1 MKIIAFLIPVYND
14 WESLKILLKKIDF
27 EIENFQDCKF
37 KLYIVNDASNL
48 ERPKNFNLKNFE
60 NFKIFN
66 MINNKGH
73 ARCNAF
79 GLRYL
84 SKNINKENFD
94 NLIVMDSDGEDR
106 PEEIKYLISK
116 ATSLDNSSVVAKR
129 VKRSEGFIFK
139 LLYETHKI
147 LTFLTTGKKIFFGNY
162 SCLTFKDAKI
172 LIEKKTTWSSY
183 SGSVTKNLS
192 NLVEIDSIRGLR
204 YFGPSKMSLIKLVI
218 HSLAIMASFKE
229 SVFFRSSLL
238 IMISYFLR
246 ELIGPFWLL
255 ISIIAL
261 IFMLLVFLVS
271 LREDHLSLINSET
284 NIAQIK
290 SL

>member
-1 MKIIAFLIPVYND
+1 MKKIFFLIPVFND
-14 WESLKILLKKIDF
+14 WESLETL
-27 EIENFQDCKF
+27 IENIHKEIKSINNFEFNC
-37 KLYIVNDASNL
+37 IIINDASTIQMGNVSK
-48 ERPKNFNLKNFE
+48 PQTFK
-60 NFKIFN
+60 NFKILDLKKN
-66 MINNKGH
+66 IGH
-73 ARCNAF
+73 ARCIAS

-84 SKNINKENFD
+84 VNNEKFD
-94 NLIVMDSDGEDR
+94 FVILMDGDGEDR

-183 SGSVTKNLS
+183 SGSVTKNLT

-255 ISIIAL
+255 ISIFSL

>member
-1 MKIIAFLIPVYND
+1 MKKIFFLIPVFND
-14 WESLKILLKKIDF
+14 WESLETL
-27 EIENFQDCKF
+27 IENIHKEI
-37 KLYIVNDASNL
+37 KTIN
-48 ERPKNFNLKNFE
+48 NFE
-60 NFKIFN
+60 FNCIIINDSSTIQMGNVSKPQTFKNFKILDLKKN
-66 MINNKGH
+66 IGH
-73 ARCNAF
+73 ARCIAS

-84 SKNINKENFD
+84 VNNEKFD
-94 NLIVMDSDGEDR
+94 FVILMDGDGEDR

-183 SGSVTKNLS
+183 SGSVTKNLT

-229 SVFFRSSLL
+229 SVFFRTSLL
-238 IMISYFLR
+238 IAISYFLR

-255 ISIIAL
+255 ISIFSL

>member
-1 MKIIAFLIPVYND
+1 MKKIFFLIPVFND
-14 WESLKILLKKIDF
+14 WESLETL
-27 EIENFQDCKF
+27 IENIHKEI
-37 KLYIVNDASNL
+37 KSIN
-48 ERPKNFNLKNFE
+48 NFE
-60 NFKIFN
+60 FNCIIINDSSTIQMVNVSKPQTFKNFKILDLKKN
-66 MINNKGH
+66 IGH
-73 ARCNAF
+73 ARCIAS

-84 SKNINKENFD
+84 VNNEKFD
-94 NLIVMDSDGEDR
+94 FVILMDGDGEDR

-139 LLYETHKI
+139 LLYETHKF

-192 NLVEIDSIRGLR
+192 NLEEIDSIRGLR

-255 ISIIAL
+255 ISIFSL

>member
-1 MKIIAFLIPVYND
+1 MKKIFFLIPVFND
-14 WESLKILLKKIDF
+14 WESLERL
-27 EIENFQDCKF
+27 IENIHKEI
-37 KLYIVNDASNL
+37 KSIN
-48 ERPKNFNLKNFE
+48 NFE
-60 NFKIFN
+60 FNCIIINDSSTIEMVNVSKPQTFKNFKILDLKKN
-66 MINNKGH
+66 IGH
-73 ARCNAF
+73 ARCIAS

-84 SKNINKENFD
+84 VNNEKFD
-94 NLIVMDSDGEDR
+94 FVILMDGDGEDR

-116 ATSLDNSSVVAKR
+116 ADSSIDSSVVAKR

-147 LTFLTTGKKIFFGNY
+147 LTFLSTGKKIFFGNY

-192 NLVEIDSIRGLR
+192 NLEEIDSIRGLR

-255 ISIIAL
+255 ISIFSL

>member
-1 MKIIAFLIPVYND
+1 MKKIFFLIPVFND
-14 WESLKILLKKIDF
+14 WESLETL
-27 EIENFQDCKF
+27 IENIHKEIKSINNFEFNC
-37 KLYIVNDASNL
+37 IIINDASTIQMGNVSK
-48 ERPKNFNLKNFE
+48 PQTFK
-60 NFKIFN
+60 NFKILDLKKN
-66 MINNKGH
+66 IGH
-73 ARCNAF
+73 ARCIAS

-84 SKNINKENFD
+84 VNNEKFD
-94 NLIVMDSDGEDR
+94 FVILMDGDGEDR

-147 LTFLTTGKKIFFGNY
+147 LTFLTTGKKIFFGNF

-238 IMISYFLR
+238 ILISYFLR

-255 ISIIAL
+255 ISIFSL

>member
-1 MKIIAFLIPVYND
+1 MKKIFFLIPVFDD
-14 WESLKILLKKIDF
+14 WESLETL
-27 EIENFQDCKF
+27 IENIHKEI
-37 KLYIVNDASNL
+37 KSIN
-48 ERPKNFNLKNFE
+48 NFE
-60 NFKIFN
+60 FNCIIINDSSTIQMGNVSKPRTFKNFKILDLKKN
-66 MINNKGH
+66 IGH
-73 ARCNAF
+73 ARCIAS

-84 SKNINKENFD
+84 VNNEKFD
-94 NLIVMDSDGEDR
+94 FVILMDGDGEDR

-183 SGSVTKNLS
+183 SGSVTKNLT

-255 ISIIAL
+255 ISIISL

>member
-1 MKIIAFLIPVYND
+1 MKKIFFLIPVFND
-14 WESLKILLKKIDF
+14 WESLETL
-27 EIENFQDCKF
+27 IENIHKEI
-37 KLYIVNDASNL
+37 KSIN
-48 ERPKNFNLKNFE
+48 NFE
-60 NFKIFN
+60 FNCIIINDSSTIQMGNVSKPQTFKNFKILDLKKN
-66 MINNKGH
+66 IGH
-73 ARCNAF
+73 ARCIAS

-84 SKNINKENFD
+84 VNNEKFD
-94 NLIVMDSDGEDR
+94 FVILMDGDGEDR

-116 ATSLDNSSVVAKR
+116 ATSLHNSSVVAKR

-238 IMISYFLR
+238 IAISYFLR

-255 ISIIAL
+255 ISIFSL

>member
-1 MKIIAFLIPVYND
+1 MKKIFFLIPVFND
-14 WESLKILLKKIDF
+14 WESLETL
-27 EIENFQDCKF
+27 IENIHKEI
-37 KLYIVNDASNL
+37 KSIN
-48 ERPKNFNLKNFE
+48 NFE
-60 NFKIFN
+60 FNCIIINDSSTIQMGNVSKPQTFKNFKILDLKKN
-66 MINNKGH
+66 IGH
-73 ARCNAF
+73 ARCIAS

-84 SKNINKENFD
+84 VNNEKFD
-94 NLIVMDSDGEDR
+94 FVILMDGDGEDR

-139 LLYETHKI
+139 FLYETHKI

-183 SGSVTKNLS
+183 SGSVTKNLT

-229 SVFFRSSLL
+229 SVFFRTSLL
-238 IMISYFLR
+238 IAISYFLR

-255 ISIIAL
+255 ISIFSL

-271 LREDHLSLINSET
+271 LREDYLSLINSET

>member
-1 MKIIAFLIPVYND
+1 MKKIFFLIPVFND
-14 WESLKILLKKIDF
+14 WESLETL
-27 EIENFQDCKF
+27 IENIHKEI
-37 KLYIVNDASNL
+37 KSIN
-48 ERPKNFNLKNFE
+48 NFE
-60 NFKIFN
+60 FNCIIINDSSTIQMGNVSKPQTFKNFKILDLKKN
-66 MINNKGH
+66 IGH
-73 ARCNAF
+73 ARCIAS

-84 SKNINKENFD
+84 VNNEKFD
-94 NLIVMDSDGEDR
+94 FVILMDGDGEDR

-183 SGSVTKNLS
+183 SGSVTKNLT

-238 IMISYFLR
+238 ILISYFLR

-255 ISIIAL
+255 ISIFSL

>member
-1 MKIIAFLIPVYND
+1 MKKIFFLIPVFND
-14 WESLKILLKKIDF
+14 WESLETL
-27 EIENFQDCKF
+27 IENIHKEIKSINNFEFNC
-37 KLYIVNDASNL
+37 IIINDASTIQMGNVSK
-48 ERPKNFNLKNFE
+48 PQTFK
-60 NFKIFN
+60 NFKILDLKKN
-66 MINNKGH
+66 IGH
-73 ARCNAF
+73 ARCIAS

-84 SKNINKENFD
+84 VNNEKFD
-94 NLIVMDSDGEDR
+94 FVILMDGDGEDR

-139 LLYETHKI
+139 LLYETHKF

-183 SGSVTKNLS
+183 SGSVTKNLT

-255 ISIIAL
+255 ISIFSL

>member
-1 MKIIAFLIPVYND
+1 MKKIFFLIPVFND
-14 WESLKILLKKIDF
+14 WESLETL
-27 EIENFQDCKF
+27 IENIHKEI
-37 KLYIVNDASNL
+37 KSIN
-48 ERPKNFNLKNFE
+48 NFE
-60 NFKIFN
+60 FNCIIINDSSTIQMVNVSKPQTFKNFKILDLKKN
-66 MINNKGH
+66 IGH
-73 ARCNAF
+73 ARCIAS

-84 SKNINKENFD
+84 VNNEKFD
-94 NLIVMDSDGEDR
+94 FVILMDGDGEDR

-116 ATSLDNSSVVAKR
+116 ADSSIDSSVVAKR

-147 LTFLTTGKKIFFGNY
+147 LTFLSTGKKIFFGNY

-192 NLVEIDSIRGLR
+192 NLEEIDSIRGLR

-255 ISIIAL
+255 ISIFSL

>member
-1 MKIIAFLIPVYND
+1 MKKIFFLIPVFND
-14 WESLKILLKKIDF
+14 WESLETL
-27 EIENFQDCKF
+27 IENIHKEI
-37 KLYIVNDASNL
+37 KSIN
-48 ERPKNFNLKNFE
+48 NFE
-60 NFKIFN
+60 FNCIIINDSSTIQMGNVSKIKTFKNFKILDLKKN
-66 MINNKGH
+66 IGH
-73 ARCNAF
+73 ARCIAS

-84 SKNINKENFD
+84 VNNEKFD
-94 NLIVMDSDGEDR
+94 FVILMDGDGEDR

-116 ATSLDNSSVVAKR
+116 ADSSIDSSVVAKR

-147 LTFLTTGKKIFFGNY
+147 LTFLSTGKKIFFGNY

-172 LIEKKTTWSSY
+172 LTNEKTTWSSY

-192 NLVEIDSIRGLR
+192 NLVEINSIRGLR

-229 SVFFRSSLL
+229 TVFLRSSLL
-238 IMISYFLR
+238 IIISYFLK
-246 ELIGPFWLL
+246 ELIGSSWLFV
-255 ISIIAL
+255 SIFSL
-261 IFMLLVFLVS
+261 IFMLMVFLVS
-271 LREDHLSLINSET
+271 LREDQLSLISSET
-284 NIAQIK
+284 NIGEIK

>member
-1 MKIIAFLIPVYND
+1 MKKIFFLIPVFND
-14 WESLKILLKKIDF
+14 WESLETL
-27 EIENFQDCKF
+27 IENIHKEI
-37 KLYIVNDASNL
+37 KSIN
-48 ERPKNFNLKNFE
+48 NFE
-60 NFKIFN
+60 FNCIIINDSSTIQMGNVSKPRTFKNFKILDLKKN
-66 MINNKGH
+66 IGH
-73 ARCNAF
+73 ARCIAS

-84 SKNINKENFD
+84 VNNEKFD
-94 NLIVMDSDGEDR
+94 FVILMDGDGEDR

-139 LLYETHKI
+139 LLYEIHKI

-255 ISIIAL
+255 ISIFSL

-271 LREDHLSLINSET
+271 LREDYLSLINSET

>member
-1 MKIIAFLIPVYND
+1 MKKIFFLIPVFND
-14 WESLKILLKKIDF
+14 WESLETL
-27 EIENFQDCKF
+27 IENIHKEIKSINNFEFNC
-37 KLYIVNDASNL
+37 IIINDASTIQMGNVSK
-48 ERPKNFNLKNFE
+48 PQTFK
-60 NFKIFN
+60 NFKILDLKKN
-66 MINNKGH
+66 IGH
-73 ARCNAF
+73 ARCIAS

-84 SKNINKENFD
+84 VNNEKFD
-94 NLIVMDSDGEDR
+94 FVILMDGDGEDR

-183 SGSVTKNLS
+183 SGSVTKNLT

-255 ISIIAL
+255 ISIFSL

-271 LREDHLSLINSET
+271 LREDHSSLINSET

>member
-1 MKIIAFLIPVYND
+1 MKKIFFLIPVFND
-14 WESLKILLKKIDF
+14 WESLETL
-27 EIENFQDCKF
+27 IENIHKEIKSINNFEFNC
-37 KLYIVNDASNL
+37 IIINDASTIQMGNVSK
-48 ERPKNFNLKNFE
+48 PQTFK
-60 NFKIFN
+60 NFKILDLKKN
-66 MINNKGH
+66 IGH
-73 ARCNAF
+73 ARCIAS

-84 SKNINKENFD
+84 VNNEKFD
-94 NLIVMDSDGEDR
+94 FVILMDGDGEDR

-116 ATSLDNSSVVAKR
+116 ATSPDNSSVVAKR

-229 SVFFRSSLL
+229 TVFFRSSLL
-238 IMISYFLR
+238 IIISYFLR

-255 ISIIAL
+255 ISIFSL

>member
-1 MKIIAFLIPVYND
+1 MKKIFFLIPVFND
-14 WESLKILLKKIDF
+14 WESLETL
-27 EIENFQDCKF
+27 IENIHKEI
-37 KLYIVNDASNL
+37 KSIN
-48 ERPKNFNLKNFE
+48 NFE
-60 NFKIFN
+60 FNCIIINDSSTIQMGNVSKPQTFKNFKILDLKKN
-66 MINNKGH
+66 IGH
-73 ARCNAF
+73 ARCIAS

-84 SKNINKENFD
+84 VNNEKFD
-94 NLIVMDSDGEDR
+94 FVILMDGDGEDR

-116 ATSLDNSSVVAKR
+116 ASSLDNSSVVAKR

-162 SCLTFKDAKI
+162 SCLTFKDVKI

-238 IMISYFLR
+238 IAISYFLR

-255 ISIIAL
+255 ISIFSL

>member
-1 MKIIAFLIPVYND
+1 MKKIFFLIPVFND
-14 WESLKILLKKIDF
+14 WESLETL
-27 EIENFQDCKF
+27 IENIHKEI
-37 KLYIVNDASNL
+37 KSIN
-48 ERPKNFNLKNFE
+48 NFE
-60 NFKIFN
+60 FNCIIINDSSTIQMGNVSKPQTFKNFKILDLKKN
-66 MINNKGH
+66 IGH
-73 ARCNAF
+73 ARCIAS

-84 SKNINKENFD
+84 VNNEKFD
-94 NLIVMDSDGEDR
+94 FVILMDGDGEDR

-139 LLYETHKI
+139 LLYETHKF

-255 ISIIAL
+255 ISIFSL

>member
-1 MKIIAFLIPVYND
+1 MKKIFFLIPVFND
-14 WESLKILLKKIDF
+14 WESLETL
-27 EIENFQDCKF
+27 IENIHKEI
-37 KLYIVNDASNL
+37 KSIN
-48 ERPKNFNLKNFE
+48 NFE
-60 NFKIFN
+60 FNCIIINDSSTIQMGNVSKPQTFKNFKILDLKKN
-66 MINNKGH
+66 IGH
-73 ARCNAF
+73 ARCIAS

-84 SKNINKENFD
+84 VNNEKFD
-94 NLIVMDSDGEDR
+94 FVILMDGDGEDR

-238 IMISYFLR
+238 ILISYFLR

-255 ISIIAL
+255 ISIFSL

>member
-1 MKIIAFLIPVYND
+1 MKKIFFLIPVFND
-14 WESLKILLKKIDF
+14 WESLETL
-27 EIENFQDCKF
+27 IENIHKEIKSINNFEFNC
-37 KLYIVNDASNL
+37 IIINDASTIQMGNVSK
-48 ERPKNFNLKNFE
+48 PQTFK
-60 NFKIFN
+60 NFKILDLKKN
-66 MINNKGH
+66 IGH
-73 ARCNAF
+73 ARCIAS

-84 SKNINKENFD
+84 VNNEKFD
-94 NLIVMDSDGEDR
+94 FVILMDGDGEDR

-238 IMISYFLR
+238 ILISYFLR

-255 ISIIAL
+255 ISIISL

>member
-1 MKIIAFLIPVYND
+1 MKKIFFLIPVFND
-14 WESLKILLKKIDF
+14 WESLETL
-27 EIENFQDCKF
+27 IENIHKEI
-37 KLYIVNDASNL
+37 KSIN
-48 ERPKNFNLKNFE
+48 NFE
-60 NFKIFN
+60 FNCIIINDSSTIQMGKVPKPQTFKNFKILDLKKN
-66 MINNKGH
+66 IGH
-73 ARCNAF
+73 ARCIAS

-84 SKNINKENFD
+84 VNNEKFD
-94 NLIVMDSDGEDR
+94 FVILMDGDGEDR

-255 ISIIAL
+255 ISIFSL

>member
-1 MKIIAFLIPVYND
+1 MKKIFFLIPVFND
-14 WESLKILLKKIDF
+14 WESLETL
-27 EIENFQDCKF
+27 IENIHKEI
-37 KLYIVNDASNL
+37 KSIN
-48 ERPKNFNLKNFE
+48 NFE
-60 NFKIFN
+60 FNCIIINDSSTIQMRNISKPQTFKNFKILDLKKN
-66 MINNKGH
+66 IGH
-73 ARCNAF
+73 ARCIAS

-84 SKNINKENFD
+84 VNNEKFD
-94 NLIVMDSDGEDR
+94 FVILMDGDGEDR

-238 IMISYFLR
+238 IAISYFLR

-255 ISIIAL
+255 ISIFSL

>member
-1 MKIIAFLIPVYND
+1 MKKIFFLIPVFND
-14 WESLKILLKKIDF
+14 WESLETL
-27 EIENFQDCKF
+27 IENIHKEI
-37 KLYIVNDASNL
+37 KSIN
-48 ERPKNFNLKNFE
+48 NFE
-60 NFKIFN
+60 FNCIIINDSSTIQMGNVSKPQTFKNFKILDLKKN
-66 MINNKGH
+66 IGH
-73 ARCNAF
+73 ARCIAS

-84 SKNINKENFD
+84 VNNEKFD
-94 NLIVMDSDGEDR
+94 FVILMDGDGEDR

-192 NLVEIDSIRGLR
+192 NLEEIDSIRGLR

-238 IMISYFLR
+238 IAISYFLR

-255 ISIIAL
+255 ISIFSL

>member
-1 MKIIAFLIPVYND
+1 MKKIFFLIPVFND
-14 WESLKILLKKIDF
+14 WESLETL
-27 EIENFQDCKF
+27 IENIHKEI
-37 KLYIVNDASNL
+37 KSIN
-48 ERPKNFNLKNFE
+48 NFE
-60 NFKIFN
+60 FNCIIINDSSTIQMVNVSKPQTFKNFKILDLKKN
-66 MINNKGH
+66 IGH
-73 ARCNAF
+73 ARCIAS

-84 SKNINKENFD
+84 VNNEKFD
-94 NLIVMDSDGEDR
+94 FVILMDGDGEDR

-192 NLVEIDSIRGLR
+192 NLEEIDSIRGLR

-255 ISIIAL
+255 ISIFSL

-271 LREDHLSLINSET
+271 LREDYLSLINSET

>member
-1 MKIIAFLIPVYND
+1 MKKIFFLIPVFND
-14 WESLKILLKKIDF
+14 WESLETL
-27 EIENFQDCKF
+27 IENIHKEI
-37 KLYIVNDASNL
+37 KSIN
-48 ERPKNFNLKNFE
+48 NFE
-60 NFKIFN
+60 FNCIIINDSSTIQMGNVSKPRTFKNFKILDLKKN
-66 MINNKGH
+66 IGH
-73 ARCNAF
+73 ARCIAS

-84 SKNINKENFD
+84 VNNEKFD
-94 NLIVMDSDGEDR
+94 FVILMDGDGEDR

-139 LLYETHKI
+139 LLYEIHKI

-183 SGSVTKNLS
+183 SGSVTKNLT

-255 ISIIAL
+255 ISIFSL

-271 LREDHLSLINSET
+271 LREDHSSLINSET

>member
-1 MKIIAFLIPVYND
+1 MKKIFFLIPVFND
-14 WESLKILLKKIDF
+14 WESLETL
-27 EIENFQDCKF
+27 IENIHKEI
-37 KLYIVNDASNL
+37 KSIN
-48 ERPKNFNLKNFE
+48 NFE
-60 NFKIFN
+60 FNCIIINDSSTIQMVNVSKPQTFKNFKILDLKKN
-66 MINNKGH
+66 IGH
-73 ARCNAF
+73 ARCIAS

-84 SKNINKENFD
+84 VNNEKFD
-94 NLIVMDSDGEDR
+94 FVILMDGDGEDR

-192 NLVEIDSIRGLR
+192 NLEEIDSIRGLR

-229 SVFFRSSLL
+229 SVFFRTSLL
-238 IMISYFLR
+238 IAISYFLR

-255 ISIIAL
+255 ISIFSL

>member
-1 MKIIAFLIPVYND
+1 MKKIFFLIPVFND
-14 WESLKILLKKIDF
+14 WESLETL
-27 EIENFQDCKF
+27 IENIHKEI
-37 KLYIVNDASNL
+37 KSIN
-48 ERPKNFNLKNFE
+48 NFE
-60 NFKIFN
+60 FNCIIINDSSTIQMGNVSKPQTFKNFKILDLKKN
-66 MINNKGH
+66 IGH
-73 ARCNAF
+73 ARCIAS

-84 SKNINKENFD
+84 VNNEKFD
-94 NLIVMDSDGEDR
+94 FVILMDGDGEDR

-192 NLVEIDSIRGLR
+192 NLEEIDSIRGLR

-238 IMISYFLR
+238 IMVSYFLR

-255 ISIIAL
+255 ISIFSL

>member
-1 MKIIAFLIPVYND
+1 MKKIFFLIPVFND
-14 WESLKILLKKIDF
+14 WESLETL
-27 EIENFQDCKF
+27 IENIHKEI
-37 KLYIVNDASNL
+37 KSIN
-48 ERPKNFNLKNFE
+48 NFE
-60 NFKIFN
+60 FNCIIINDSSTIQMGNVSKPQTFKNFKILDLKKN
-66 MINNKGH
+66 IGH
-73 ARCNAF
+73 ARCIAS

-84 SKNINKENFD
+84 VNNEKFD
-94 NLIVMDSDGEDR
+94 FVILMDGDGEDR

-238 IMISYFLR
+238 ILISYFLR

-255 ISIIAL
+255 ISIISL

>member
-1 MKIIAFLIPVYND
+1 MKKIFFLIPVFND
-14 WESLKILLKKIDF
+14 WESLETL
-27 EIENFQDCKF
+27 IENIHKEI
-37 KLYIVNDASNL
+37 KSIN
-48 ERPKNFNLKNFE
+48 NFE
-60 NFKIFN
+60 FNCIIINDSSTIQMGKVPKPQTFKNFKILDLKKN
-66 MINNKGH
+66 IGH
-73 ARCNAF
+73 ARCIAS

-84 SKNINKENFD
+84 VNNEKFD
-94 NLIVMDSDGEDR
+94 FVILMDGDGEDR

-229 SVFFRSSLL
+229 TVFFRSSLL
-238 IMISYFLR
+238 IIISYFLR

-255 ISIIAL
+255 ISIFSL
-261 IFMLLVFLVS
+261 IFMLLIFLVS
-271 LREDHLSLINSET
+271 LREDHLSLLNSET

>member
-1 MKIIAFLIPVYND
+1 MKKIFFLIPVFND
-14 WESLKILLKKIDF
+14 WESLETL
-27 EIENFQDCKF
+27 IENIHKEI
-37 KLYIVNDASNL
+37 KSIN
-48 ERPKNFNLKNFE
+48 NFE
-60 NFKIFN
+60 FNCIIINDSSTIQMGKVPKPQTFKNFKILDLKKN
-66 MINNKGH
+66 IGH
-73 ARCNAF
+73 TRCIAS

-84 SKNINKENFD
+84 VNNEKFD
-94 NLIVMDSDGEDR
+94 FVILMDGDGEDR

-229 SVFFRSSLL
+229 SVFLRSSLL
-238 IMISYFLR
+238 ILISYFLR

-255 ISIIAL
+255 ISIISL

>member
-1 MKIIAFLIPVYND
+1 MKKIFFLIPVFND
-14 WESLKILLKKIDF
+14 WESLETL
-27 EIENFQDCKF
+27 IENIHKEI
-37 KLYIVNDASNL
+37 KSIN
-48 ERPKNFNLKNFE
+48 NFE
-60 NFKIFN
+60 FNCIIINDSSTIQMVNVSKPQTFKNFKILDLKKN
-66 MINNKGH
+66 IGH
-73 ARCNAF
+73 ARCIAS

-84 SKNINKENFD
+84 VNNEKFD
-94 NLIVMDSDGEDR
+94 FVILMDGDGEDR

-139 LLYETHKI
+139 FLYETHKI
-147 LTFLTTGKKIFFGNY
+147 LTFLSTGKKIFFGNY

-238 IMISYFLR
+238 IAISYFLR

-255 ISIIAL
+255 ISIFSL

>member
-1 MKIIAFLIPVYND
+1 MKKIFFLIPVFND
-14 WESLKILLKKIDF
+14 WESLETL
-27 EIENFQDCKF
+27 IENIHKEI
-37 KLYIVNDASNL
+37 KSIN
-48 ERPKNFNLKNFE
+48 NFE
-60 NFKIFN
+60 FNCIIINDSSTIQMGNVSKPQTFKNFKILDLKKN
-66 MINNKGH
+66 IGH
-73 ARCNAF
+73 ARCIAS

-84 SKNINKENFD
+84 VNNEKFD
-94 NLIVMDSDGEDR
+94 FVILMDGDGEDR

-139 LLYETHKI
+139 ILYETHKI

-255 ISIIAL
+255 ISIFSL

>member
-1 MKIIAFLIPVYND
+1 MKKIFFLIPVFND
-14 WESLKILLKKIDF
+14 WESLETL
-27 EIENFQDCKF
+27 IENIHKEI
-37 KLYIVNDASNL
+37 KTIN
-48 ERPKNFNLKNFE
+48 NFE
-60 NFKIFN
+60 FNCIIINDSSTIQMGNVSKPQTFKNFKILDLKKN
-66 MINNKGH
+66 IGH
-73 ARCNAF
+73 ARCIAS

-84 SKNINKENFD
+84 VNNEKFD
-94 NLIVMDSDGEDR
+94 FVILMDGDGEDR

-238 IMISYFLR
+238 ILISYFLR

-255 ISIIAL
+255 ISIISL

>member
-1 MKIIAFLIPVYND
+1 MKKIFFLIPVFND
-14 WESLKILLKKIDF
+14 WESLETL
-27 EIENFQDCKF
+27 IENIHKEIKSINNFEFNC
-37 KLYIVNDASNL
+37 IIINDASTIQMGNVSK
-48 ERPKNFNLKNFE
+48 PQTFK
-60 NFKIFN
+60 NFKILDLKKN
-66 MINNKGH
+66 IGQ
-73 ARCNAF
+73 ARSIAS

-84 SKNINKENFD
+84 VNNEKFD
-94 NLIVMDSDGEDR
+94 FVILMDGDGEDR

-255 ISIIAL
+255 ISIFSL

>member
-1 MKIIAFLIPVYND
+1 MKKIFFLIPVFND
-14 WESLKILLKKIDF
+14 WESLETL
-27 EIENFQDCKF
+27 IENIHKEI
-37 KLYIVNDASNL
+37 KSIN
-48 ERPKNFNLKNFE
+48 NFE
-60 NFKIFN
+60 FNCIIINDSSTIQMGNVSKPQTFKNFKILDLKKN
-66 MINNKGH
+66 IGH
-73 ARCNAF
+73 ARCIAS

-84 SKNINKENFD
+84 VNNEKFD
-94 NLIVMDSDGEDR
+94 FVILMDGDGEDR

-172 LIEKKTTWSSY
+172 LTNKKTTWSSY

-192 NLVEIDSIRGLR
+192 NLVEINSIRGLR

-229 SVFFRSSLL
+229 TVFLRSSLL
-238 IMISYFLR
+238 IIISYFLK
-246 ELIGPFWLL
+246 ELIGSLWLFV
-255 ISIIAL
+255 SIFSL
-261 IFMLLVFLVS
+261 IFMLMVFLVS
-271 LREDHLSLINSET
+271 LREDQLSLISSET
-284 NIAQIK
+284 NIGEIK